1 MGHLEIENFQLKM
14 KFTEQI
20 DRIFKVKTG
29 NIYVQLLRY
38 LLSGGAAFLIDT
50 GLMILLKE
58 VVGMNYLPASILGFV
73 AGLIFTY
80 ILSIRWIF
88 NERRLTSRW
97 NELAIFIWIGV
108 VGIGLTWFFMK
119 LFTGVFLIYYVISKV
134 LTTVIVS
141 LWNFGA
147 KKLILFTKK
156 KN

>member
-1 MGHLEIENFQLKM
+1 M